1 MIGIERLSLACTIFM
16 SSMPSTSG
24 IMMSV
29 RMRSIA
35 WSGETRTSI
44 AFWPFSAV
52 VTARWGRRVGSE
64 WRERGREGQRRGE
77 KSPRVRRRSSS
88 IRGIR
93 IGVLRSRRRRR
104 ERVAGNDRA
113 RRSTPRAR
121 RERATATERGRART
135 LVSAAL
141 EQRLDEDHRRLVV
154 LHEEDVELGLRAT
167 ALREE
172 RGRVRGAILRGIG
185 LRGRRLGG
193 FSRRPRL
200 VSRRH
205 RVRRLAEPR
214 NRLARAPRS
223 RRRSRRAREAGSLR
237 DRRPRG
243 TSASNEPRTTRNA
256 GSERGGRRPLV
267 RARADDATRARS
279 ARFPRVPLSVD
290 AARVAAVSSLG
301 SVWPGAMPVA
311 AGVPEARRRRRV
323 GFVA

>member
-1 MIGIERLSLACTIFM
+1 M
-16 SSMPSTSG
+16 
-24 IMMSV
+24 
-29 RMRSIA
+29 
-35 WSGETRTSI
+35 
-44 AFWPFSAV
+44 
-52 VTARWGRRVGSE
+52 GSE

-77 KSPRVRRRSSS
+77 ESPRVRRRSSS

-193 FSRRPRL
+193 FRRRPRL

-267 RARADDATRARS
+267 RARADDATR
-279 ARFPRVPLSVD
+279 
-290 AARVAAVSSLG
+290 G
-301 SVWPGAMPVA
+301 SVSEGTF
-311 AGVPEARRRRRV
+311 ERRRRASGGRV
-323 GFVA
+323 VARVCVARRDAGRRVCTRGAPTEEGGLCGVRYFSGTRGRVEHRWNPSTVPKSKMTPSRPATAHHVSR

>member
-1 MIGIERLSLACTIFM
+1 M
-16 SSMPSTSG
+16 
-24 IMMSV
+24 
-29 RMRSIA
+29 
-35 WSGETRTSI
+35 
-44 AFWPFSAV
+44 
-52 VTARWGRRVGSE
+52 GSE

-77 KSPRVRRRSSS
+77 ESPRVRWRSSS

-93 IGVLRSRRRRR
+93 ICVLRSRRRRR

-193 FSRRPRL
+193 FRRRPRL

-243 TSASNEPRTTRNA
+243 TSASNEPRTTK
-256 GSERGGRRPLV
+256 RRE
-267 RARADDATRARS
+267 RARRAP
-279 ARFPRVPLSVD
+279 A
-290 AARVAAVSSLG
+290 
-301 SVWPGAMPVA
+301 PGAC
-311 AGVPEARRRRRV
+311 ARRRRLARALGSVSEGTFERRRRASGGRV
-323 GFVA
+323 VARVCVARRGAGRRGCTRGAPTEEGGLCGVRYFSGTRGRVEHRWNPSTVPKSKMTPSRPATAHHVSR